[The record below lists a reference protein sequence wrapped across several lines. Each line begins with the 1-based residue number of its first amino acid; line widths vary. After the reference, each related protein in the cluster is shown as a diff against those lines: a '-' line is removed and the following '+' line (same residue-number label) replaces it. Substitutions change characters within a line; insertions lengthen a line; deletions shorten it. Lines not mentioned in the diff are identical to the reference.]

1 MANDIVLETRGL
13 VKKFGDAVILNGI
26 DFTLHDKEVA
36 VILGPSGCGKSTFL
50 RCLIGLEPIQVGS
63 ILLKGKPLEFGSTLR
78 SGIGM
83 VFQSY
88 DLFPHLTVLENILLA
103 PLHVAKRSRE
113 DALAQAETLLKRVK
127 LWDKRDFYP
136 RQLSGGQKQRAAI
149 VRALSMNPS
158 VMLFDEVTASL
169 DPEMVREVLDVIV
182 ELADSGLSMVIVTH
196 EMEFARAVADRIVFL
211 ENGHVVE
218 ENSPEAFFT
227 TPKTKRA
234 AEFLKTFTYTRHK
247 RSDETPSPK
256 GIQQPDD
263 AAETKQLH
271 QNIRGRHGPP
281 APCTSLD
288 LIKCRCISGGNS
300 MSIIQNFTKK
310 IAAVA
315 VAAAALSAA
324 TAAVEARPLD
334 VIKQSGEVVIG
345 VFSDKAPFG
354 YVDSQGKY
362 AGYDVYF
369 GDRLAKDLGVKVK
382 YISVDP
388 ASRVEF
394 LVTGKVDIILANF
407 TVTKDR
413 AEKVDFA
420 LPYMKVALGV
430 VSPESAVIT
439 DVKQLDGKTL
449 IIAKGTTAEP
459 YFEKNH
465 PKVKLQKYDQY
476 TDAYNAL
483 LDGRGDAFSTD
494 NTEVL
499 AWALVHKG
507 FKVGIPSLG
516 DLDTIAPAVQKGN
529 KGLLDWINQEIVNL
543 GKENFFHQDYAA
555 TLAPVYGKTSNPD
568 DLVVEGGKL

>member
-50 RCLIGLEPIQVGS
+50 RCLIGLEPIQGGS

-182 ELADSGLSMVIVTH
+182 ELADGGLSMVIVTH

-247 RSDETPSPK
+247 RSDETPSP
-256 GIQQPDD
+256 
-263 AAETKQLH
+263 
-271 QNIRGRHGPP
+271 N
-281 APCTSLD
+281 
-288 LIKCRCISGGNS
+288 
-300 MSIIQNFTKK
+300 
-310 IAAVA
+310 
-315 VAAAALSAA
+315 
-324 TAAVEARPLD
+324 
-334 VIKQSGEVVIG
+334 
-345 VFSDKAPFG
+345 
-354 YVDSQGKY
+354 
-362 AGYDVYF
+362 
-369 GDRLAKDLGVKVK
+369 
-382 YISVDP
+382 
-388 ASRVEF
+388 
-394 LVTGKVDIILANF
+394 
-407 TVTKDR
+407 
-413 AEKVDFA
+413 
-420 LPYMKVALGV
+420 
-430 VSPESAVIT
+430 
-439 DVKQLDGKTL
+439 
-449 IIAKGTTAEP
+449 
-459 YFEKNH
+459 
-465 PKVKLQKYDQY
+465 
-476 TDAYNAL
+476 
-483 LDGRGDAFSTD
+483 
-494 NTEVL
+494 
-499 AWALVHKG
+499 
-507 FKVGIPSLG
+507 
-516 DLDTIAPAVQKGN
+516 
-529 KGLLDWINQEIVNL
+529 
-543 GKENFFHQDYAA
+543 
-555 TLAPVYGKTSNPD
+555 
-568 DLVVEGGKL
+568 

>member
-50 RCLIGLEPIQVGS
+50 RCLIGLEPIQGGN

-113 DALAQAETLLKRVK
+113 DALAQAETLLERVK

-158 VMLFDEVTASL
+158 VRLFDEVTASL

-247 RSDETPSPK
+247 RSDETSSPK
-256 GIQQPDD
+256 
-263 AAETKQLH
+263 
-271 QNIRGRHGPP
+271 
-281 APCTSLD
+281 
-288 LIKCRCISGGNS
+288 
-300 MSIIQNFTKK
+300 
-310 IAAVA
+310 
-315 VAAAALSAA
+315 
-324 TAAVEARPLD
+324 
-334 VIKQSGEVVIG
+334 
-345 VFSDKAPFG
+345 
-354 YVDSQGKY
+354 
-362 AGYDVYF
+362 
-369 GDRLAKDLGVKVK
+369 
-382 YISVDP
+382 
-388 ASRVEF
+388 
-394 LVTGKVDIILANF
+394 
-407 TVTKDR
+407 
-413 AEKVDFA
+413 
-420 LPYMKVALGV
+420 
-430 VSPESAVIT
+430 
-439 DVKQLDGKTL
+439 
-449 IIAKGTTAEP
+449 
-459 YFEKNH
+459 
-465 PKVKLQKYDQY
+465 
-476 TDAYNAL
+476 
-483 LDGRGDAFSTD
+483 
-494 NTEVL
+494 
-499 AWALVHKG
+499 
-507 FKVGIPSLG
+507 
-516 DLDTIAPAVQKGN
+516 
-529 KGLLDWINQEIVNL
+529 
-543 GKENFFHQDYAA
+543 
-555 TLAPVYGKTSNPD
+555 
-568 DLVVEGGKL
+568 

>member
-50 RCLIGLEPIQVGS
+50 RCLIGLEPIQGGN

-136 RQLSGGQKQRAAI
+136 RQLSGGKQRAAI

-196 EMEFARAVADRIVFL
+196 EMEFARAVADRIVFF

-247 RSDETPSPK
+247 RSDETSSPK
-256 GIQQPDD
+256 
-263 AAETKQLH
+263 
-271 QNIRGRHGPP
+271 
-281 APCTSLD
+281 
-288 LIKCRCISGGNS
+288 
-300 MSIIQNFTKK
+300 
-310 IAAVA
+310 
-315 VAAAALSAA
+315 
-324 TAAVEARPLD
+324 
-334 VIKQSGEVVIG
+334 
-345 VFSDKAPFG
+345 
-354 YVDSQGKY
+354 
-362 AGYDVYF
+362 
-369 GDRLAKDLGVKVK
+369 
-382 YISVDP
+382 
-388 ASRVEF
+388 
-394 LVTGKVDIILANF
+394 
-407 TVTKDR
+407 
-413 AEKVDFA
+413 
-420 LPYMKVALGV
+420 
-430 VSPESAVIT
+430 
-439 DVKQLDGKTL
+439 
-449 IIAKGTTAEP
+449 
-459 YFEKNH
+459 
-465 PKVKLQKYDQY
+465 
-476 TDAYNAL
+476 
-483 LDGRGDAFSTD
+483 
-494 NTEVL
+494 
-499 AWALVHKG
+499 
-507 FKVGIPSLG
+507 
-516 DLDTIAPAVQKGN
+516 
-529 KGLLDWINQEIVNL
+529 
-543 GKENFFHQDYAA
+543 
-555 TLAPVYGKTSNPD
+555 
-568 DLVVEGGKL
+568 

>member
-50 RCLIGLEPIQVGS
+50 RCLIGLEPIQGGN

-103 PLHVAKRSRE
+103 PPLHVAKRSRE

-247 RSDETPSPK
+247 RSDETSSPK
-256 GIQQPDD
+256 
-263 AAETKQLH
+263 
-271 QNIRGRHGPP
+271 
-281 APCTSLD
+281 
-288 LIKCRCISGGNS
+288 
-300 MSIIQNFTKK
+300 
-310 IAAVA
+310 
-315 VAAAALSAA
+315 
-324 TAAVEARPLD
+324 
-334 VIKQSGEVVIG
+334 
-345 VFSDKAPFG
+345 
-354 YVDSQGKY
+354 
-362 AGYDVYF
+362 
-369 GDRLAKDLGVKVK
+369 
-382 YISVDP
+382 
-388 ASRVEF
+388 
-394 LVTGKVDIILANF
+394 
-407 TVTKDR
+407 
-413 AEKVDFA
+413 
-420 LPYMKVALGV
+420 
-430 VSPESAVIT
+430 
-439 DVKQLDGKTL
+439 
-449 IIAKGTTAEP
+449 
-459 YFEKNH
+459 
-465 PKVKLQKYDQY
+465 
-476 TDAYNAL
+476 
-483 LDGRGDAFSTD
+483 
-494 NTEVL
+494 
-499 AWALVHKG
+499 
-507 FKVGIPSLG
+507 
-516 DLDTIAPAVQKGN
+516 
-529 KGLLDWINQEIVNL
+529 
-543 GKENFFHQDYAA
+543 
-555 TLAPVYGKTSNPD
+555 
-568 DLVVEGGKL
+568 

>member
-50 RCLIGLEPIQVGS
+50 RCLIGLEPIQGGS

-158 VMLFDEVTASL
+158 V
-169 DPEMVREVLDVIV
+169 
-182 ELADSGLSMVIVTH
+182 IVTH

-256 GIQQPDD
+256 
-263 AAETKQLH
+263 
-271 QNIRGRHGPP
+271 
-281 APCTSLD
+281 
-288 LIKCRCISGGNS
+288 
-300 MSIIQNFTKK
+300 
-310 IAAVA
+310 
-315 VAAAALSAA
+315 
-324 TAAVEARPLD
+324 
-334 VIKQSGEVVIG
+334 
-345 VFSDKAPFG
+345 
-354 YVDSQGKY
+354 
-362 AGYDVYF
+362 
-369 GDRLAKDLGVKVK
+369 
-382 YISVDP
+382 
-388 ASRVEF
+388 
-394 LVTGKVDIILANF
+394 
-407 TVTKDR
+407 
-413 AEKVDFA
+413 
-420 LPYMKVALGV
+420 
-430 VSPESAVIT
+430 
-439 DVKQLDGKTL
+439 
-449 IIAKGTTAEP
+449 
-459 YFEKNH
+459 
-465 PKVKLQKYDQY
+465 
-476 TDAYNAL
+476 
-483 LDGRGDAFSTD
+483 
-494 NTEVL
+494 
-499 AWALVHKG
+499 
-507 FKVGIPSLG
+507 
-516 DLDTIAPAVQKGN
+516 
-529 KGLLDWINQEIVNL
+529 
-543 GKENFFHQDYAA
+543 
-555 TLAPVYGKTSNPD
+555 
-568 DLVVEGGKL
+568 